1 MTAKRANLAALAED
15 LLCGSCRTRPRVAN
29 RQVCRECRRQAEE
42 RDLQARSQLL
52 PNRGASNHQQ
62 AGISAASTRKAR
74 AVSSPPGRAMVPARQ
89 VLPTP
94 TKRTR
99 PGDMAEPFTV
109 KAWASAGARWLS
121 KFLGAKPT
129 EQRERAERAMAA
141 EHTVKHA
148 GYARVT
154 YGQVPLIAFYPRSN
168 EDLSHAHWGLERQ
181 GVLVDS
187 VDLFGDIRDVKRLCE
202 FCGARVRVPCENV
215 SKANSCRN
223 RSRGNR

>member
-1 MTAKRANLAALAED
+1 MGKPDQLKRLAED
-15 LLCGSCRTRPRVAN
+15 LRCVKCHVRPRVAN

-74 AVSSPPGRAMVPARQ
+74 AASSPTGKALVPAPPVQ
-89 VLPTP
+89 PVPVKP
-94 TKRTR
+94 KRPDGMT
-99 PGDMAEPFTV
+99 EPYTV

-148 GYARVT
+148 GFARVT

-181 GVLVDS
+181 GVQVDS